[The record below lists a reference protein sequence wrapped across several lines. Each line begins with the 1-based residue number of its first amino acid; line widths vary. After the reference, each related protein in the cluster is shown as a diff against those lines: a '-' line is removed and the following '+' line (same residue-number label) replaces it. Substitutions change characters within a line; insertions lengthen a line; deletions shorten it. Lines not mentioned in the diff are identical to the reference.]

1 MQKIKC
7 LKIQLQAKIEKYK
20 SEVKNMDEYN
30 VYKRMVNELW
40 ELADVEV
47 KKTIDELRIKYT
59 DKRIQMKNSID
70 DQMRIFEEEELSD
83 IKALLKDHF
92 NKE

>member
-47 KKTIDELRIKYT
+47 KKTIDELRIKYI
-59 DKRIQMKNSID
+59 DKRLQIKDSID
-70 DQMRIFEEEELSD
+70 DQMRIFEEEYVAD
-83 IKALLKDHF
+83 MKALFKDHF
-92 NKE
+92 NK

>member
-70 DQMRIFEEEELSD
+70 DQMRIFEEEYVAD
-83 IKALLKDHF
+83 MKALFKDHF
-92 NKE
+92 NK

>member
-1 MQKIKC
+1 
-7 LKIQLQAKIEKYK
+7 
-20 SEVKNMDEYN
+20 MDEYN